1 VCTGKEGIFLSPP
14 SLGSIPARTDLSMA
28 KPLIGSSTK
37 KNLYFYYLILPTMV
51 ILVLMNIYPLLY
63 SLSISLT
70 DFNLASSTKRTFL
83 GLMNYAQL
91 FRDSFFYNS
100 FFNTGKFVILSLILE
115 LLVGFLVSLLLYY
128 LRGLGR
134 AFLTI
139 FLLPMMLTPII
150 VGLMWRFMMNYD
162 VGLVNYLL
170 TLVGIKR
177 EAFLADRS
185 TALFVVILVDVWQ
198 WTPFIV
204 LLTYS
209 SMQSIPLEPFEAAR
223 IDGASE
229 LQVIRYIIVPA
240 LRNAIIL
247 CLLIRGMDAI
257 REYDKIFTMT
267 AGGPGNATETLS
279 FYIYRQG
286 FKLFNLGYAAAAS
299 YILLIVTTLLAQ
311 FLLGKLQKAV
321 K

>member
-1 VCTGKEGIFLSPP
+1 MA
-14 SLGSIPARTDLSMA
+14 ARNWLTN
-28 KPLIGSSTK
+28 PTTK

-51 ILVLMNIYPLLY
+51 ILVLLNIYPLVY
-63 SLSISLT
+63 SFSISLT
-70 DFNLASSTKRTFL
+70 NFNLADPAKKAITGFK
-83 GLMNYAQL
+83 NYVLL
-91 FRDSFFYNS
+91 FSDSFFLTS
-100 FFNTGKFVILSLILE
+100 FLNTGEFVVLSLVLE
-115 LLVGFLVSLLLYY
+115 FMFGFLISLLLYY

-134 AFLTI
+134 LFLTI

-162 VGLVNYLL
+162 VGLVNYVL
-170 TLVGIKR
+170 TLVGLKR
-177 EAFLADRS
+177 TAFLANRS
-185 TALFVVILVDVWQ
+185 IALLVVIFVDVWQ

-204 LLTYS
+204 LLIYS

-229 LQVIRYIIVPA
+229 LQVIRFIIVPA
-240 LRNAIIL
+240 LRNPAVL
-247 CLLIRGMDAI
+247 CLLLRGMDAI

-299 YILLIVTTLLAQ
+299 YILLIVTTVLAQ
-311 FLLGKLQKAV
+311 LLLGRLRKAA
-321 K
+321 